1 MVGTLGIVLF
11 HRIIDNVFTFELKN
25 NILQKIAL
33 FIKEMLVI
41 TVSAQIIIIPIMAL
55 NFNKISIMFWLS
67 NILASPIIAICII
80 GGFIIIFISF
90 IQLQIAQIVAIPIE
104 CFLNLLLLISEK
116 IANIPFANITIAT
129 PKLAWIFIYYIL
141 LTILLYNKRQNK
153 KQYKIEKK
161 IIINLKKHA
170 KQILIIASIICII
183 SYGIKFIEPKIY
195 IHFIDVGQGD
205 STLIITKTGKKI
217 LVDGG
222 GTNTTYDVGKN
233 VLLPYLLDRGITKID
248 YAIIS
253 HFDSDHCLRC
263 ANNYGRDESR

>member
-11 HRIIDNVFTFELKN
+11 HRIIYNAFIFELKN

-41 TVSAQIIIIPIMAL
+41 TVSAQIVIIPIMAL

-129 PKLAWIFIYYIL
+129 PKLAWIFI
-141 LTILLYNKRQNK
+141 
-153 KQYKIEKK
+153 
-161 IIINLKKHA
+161 
-170 KQILIIASIICII
+170 
-183 SYGIKFIEPKIY
+183 
-195 IHFIDVGQGD
+195 
-205 STLIITKTGKKI
+205 
-217 LVDGG
+217 
-222 GTNTTYDVGKN
+222 
-233 VLLPYLLDRGITKID
+233 
-248 YAIIS
+248 
-253 HFDSDHCLRC
+253 
-263 ANNYGRDESR
+263 